1 MNDMSLDMTTRRGL
15 TRPENLASPDI
26 WRLMLRLGLPATA
39 GLSINAA
46 HHTINM
52 VFVGMIGGHGIAAVL
67 IVLPILMM
75 FAAFGEGLGV
85 GVATEAGRALGHGDL
100 DRASRI
106 GSLALLAGLGAGATA
121 SLVVLAFASPLLTL
135 FGATDTILPQAERYL
150 WIVAFSLPLTMAQII
165 LDFLAIAEGNARFSM
180 WTLIACF
187 ALNMLLDP
195 LMIFGFGLGLP
206 GVAIATI
213 LSQLVALAAY
223 GYYHGRRLGTIRL
236 MLWPDIR
243 KMRELIPVLSIGAP
257 TTATSLVTA
266 ASVATLLAVAG
277 HYRGGDGIAGVGI
290 ALRLLAAG
298 TLPIIGISLGAQA
311 ILSFA
316 WGARDSERFAD
327 ATLILLKLTSGMA
340 AIYGLAVMVWHQQAA
355 MLFTTDPGIL
365 SVAAPAILASHGPL
379 LLFGL
384 RQTALVLFQAQGRAG
399 PAMLIGLAPNGYLL
413 LPLLVLLVPI
423 IAFDGLLASIFL
435 SSLFAGL
442 IALSALRRTL
452 HALKH
457 PVAQARPAL
466 RPSPRFCP

>member
-1 MNDMSLDMTTRRGL
+1 MNDMSLDLTTGRGL
-15 TRPENLASPDI
+15 ARPENLASPSI

-52 VFVGMIGGHGIAAVL
+52 VFVGMIGGHEIAAVL
-67 IVLPILMM
+67 IVLPILML

-85 GVATEAGRALGHGDL
+85 GVATEAGRALGRGDL
-100 DRASRI
+100 DHANRI
-106 GSLALLAGLGAGATA
+106 GSLALLAGLGAGAAA
-121 SLVVLAFASPLLTL
+121 SLAVLAFASPLLAL
-135 FGATDTILPQAERYL
+135 FGATDSILPLAERYL

-187 ALNMLLDP
+187 ALNILLDP
-195 LMIFGFGLGLP
+195 LMIFGFGLGLQ
-206 GVAIATI
+206 GVAVATI
-213 LSQLVALAAY
+213 LSQLVALGVY

-236 MLWPDIR
+236 TLRPGFR
-243 KMRELIPVLSIGAP
+243 RMRALIPVLSVGAP
-257 TTATSLVTA
+257 TSATSIVTA
-266 ASVATLLAVAG
+266 AAVAILLALAG
-277 HYRGGDGIAGVGI
+277 RYRGEDGIAGVGI

-316 WGARDSERFAD
+316 WGGRDLDRVWSASR
-327 ATLILLKLTSGMA
+327 ILLTMTSGMA
-340 AIYGLAVMVWHQQAA
+340 AAYGLAVMVWHQQAA
-355 MLFTTDPGIL
+355 MLFTTDPAIL

-413 LPLLVLLVPI
+413 LPLLGLLVPFFS
-423 IAFDGLLASIFL
+423 FDGLLAAIFL
-435 SSLFAGL
+435 SSLLAGL
-442 IALSALRRTL
+442 IALAALRRTL
-452 HALKH
+452 RSLNHSA
-457 PVAQARPAL
+457 ATARMAP